1 MKSTR
6 ERILQTLLNNPQ
18 STINELAEAVSIN
31 SISVRHHLTNLQ
43 AEGLVQVDEE
53 RHGVGRPRLVYSL
66 TDNGAEKF
74 PTRYLNLTNL
84 LLTQLKSRLPKKE
97 IDKMLSQIG
106 TNLAAEL
113 PARLRNLSIEERLS
127 YMQNE
132 LTQQG
137 YSLEWKKVGDDYIIN
152 EISCPFYHVGQAHPE
167 VCMIDQNLISSLLSL
182 PIDRVNCVLTGD
194 NYCSFMVKHTSVVE
208 EKP

>member
-31 SISVRHHLTNLQ
+31 AISVRHHLTNLQ
-43 AEGLVQVDEE
+43 VEGLVEASEE

-97 IDKMLSQIG
+97 IDKLLSQIG
-106 TNLAAEL
+106 MNLAAEL
-113 PARLRNLSIEERLS
+113 PGKLRNLSIEEKLDH
-127 YMQNE
+127 MQSE
-132 LTQQG
+132 LTKQG
-137 YSLEWKKVGDDYIIN
+137 YSLEWKKEGEDYVIN
-152 EISCPFYHVGQAHPE
+152 EISCPFYHIGQAHPE
-167 VCMIDQNLISSLLSL
+167 VCMIDQNMISSLLSL

-194 NYCSFMVKHTSVVE
+194 HYCSFIVKTTNSTE